1 MGIERDREIRRR
13 RSRKKKVN
21 LLKNKA
27 DQATPTERAVIA
39 AKLRR
44 LTPGADVLIERWEL
58 EERT

>member
-39 AKLRR
+39 AKLRK
-44 LTPGADVLIERWEL
+44 LTSGADVLIERWEL
-58 EERT
+58 EERN

>member
-39 AKLRR
+39 AKLRK

-58 EERT
+58 EERN